1 MASSQKPSKPDQAS
15 QLFAGYILLA
25 LYMMCGLPFI
35 WGGYAIAVLAWAPGA
50 LGGMIAMI
58 SFSAELYKKR
68 FSSRR

>member
-1 MASSQKPSKPDQAS
+1 MASSQKPTKPDQAS
-15 QLFAGYILLA
+15 QLFAGYILL
-25 LYMMCGLPFI
+25 LVYMMVGLPFI
-35 WGGYAIAVLAWAPGA
+35 WGWYPIVVLAWAPGV